1 MKSVDD
7 LIESSGGGKPY
18 IKLNYPGAK
27 LVGELV
33 DARVGVER
41 DYDTGQPLTW
51 DDGTPKQQLVLDIRI
66 DWERSVGVTT
76 GKGEE
81 QAEVGTLYCKWLQ
94 QQAIAAACK
103 AAGVK
108 LSQVGPIALVR
119 LEDGVPSNP
128 KRKPPHQFAAE
139 VARRTAAPGVDSL
152 LSASEPA
159 APSAAAPAPGSLLGA
174 SEPATQPAAAPA
186 PGSLLG

>member
-1 MKSVDD
+1 MVKSVDD
-7 LIESSGGGKPY
+7 LLEGSGGNPY

-27 LVGELV
+27 LVGEVV

-41 DYDTGQPLTW
+41 DYDTGQPVTW

-76 GKGEE
+76 GKGDE
-81 QAEVGTLYCKWLQ
+81 QAEIGTLYCKWLQ
-94 QQAIAAACK
+94 QQAIAQACK

-108 LSQVGPIALVR
+108 MSQVGPIALVR
-119 LEDGVPSNP
+119 LEDGTPSNP

-152 LSASEPA
+152 LGASEPA
-159 APSAAAPAPGSLLGA
+159 AP
-174 SEPATQPAAAPA
+174 PAAAPA